1 MKRRVISL
9 VIIGFHLVL
18 LSFALRLSAVAQTGA
33 QPTPP
38 VSDTGLPSLQI
49 RVHQQVP
56 FSLTLG
62 ASPATTATLTQPL
75 ALTQTVAVTLDLHF
89 DFTLTDTLTAT
100 IPSVATLI
108 FANQQT
114 TTLPFSLTIALTPTA
129 SLVITPLSPITVTP
143 LLAGDALTDTAG
155 TPITATLALTPTA
168 ITTVTTAAAIA
179 TTVAITANVRSGP
192 DTTFDVQATFQ
203 AGQPVTL
210 VAQNGDGTWYLLDN
224 GLWVAAFLLSEQPT
238 DLPQATEELATALR
252 EQNPLTATVA
262 LTATTAISDAAP
274 ITPTAPVTPTTPG
287 LPTLRPTPTPATP
300 ATTAVVTPT
309 TTITPTTP
317 VTTASSI
324 TSEPPSVTLDANLRE
339 GPGTTFA
346 VVGGTIT
353 GQAINIVAR
362 NADGSWFRLDNGGW
376 VAAFLVASAPD
387 PTTIPVFDPNAP
399 VTPAAATAA
408 ITLTT
413 TLTPTAALTP
423 TFGVRENLYVIRV
436 DGIADRYDFALT
448 QIEGLVSQA
457 QADTT
462 LLENQQW
469 IIQMTTMITL
479 LRSAGDELAG
489 LAVPQLFTAA
499 HQDLLAAATAYTTA
513 ADLLAEGID
522 QLAADTLSQAT
533 AQIQA
538 GNTALGAAQTTIERL
553 TP

>member
-1 MKRRVISL
+1 M
-9 VIIGFHLVL
+9 
-18 LSFALRLSAVAQTGA
+18 
-33 QPTPP
+33 
-38 VSDTGLPSLQI
+38 
-49 RVHQQVP
+49 
-56 FSLTLG
+56 
-62 ASPATTATLTQPL
+62 
-75 ALTQTVAVTLDLHF
+75 
-89 DFTLTDTLTAT
+89 
-100 IPSVATLI
+100 
-108 FANQQT
+108 
-114 TTLPFSLTIALTPTA
+114 PFSLTIALTPTA
-129 SLVITPLSPITVTP
+129 SLLITPLSPITVTP
-143 LLAGDALTDTAG
+143 LLASDALTDAAG
-155 TPITATLALTPTA
+155 TPITATLALTPSA
-168 ITTVTTAAAIA
+168 ITVTTAAAIA

-192 DTTFDVQATFQ
+192 DTTFAVQATFQ

-262 LTATTAISDAAP
+262 LTATTAISDATP
-274 ITPTAPVTPTTPG
+274 ITPTIPVTPTTTG
-287 LPTLRPTPTPATP
+287 LPTLRPTPTPASG
-300 ATTAVVTPT
+300 ATTSPVTPT

-317 VTTASSI
+317 VTSTVTTTSS
-324 TSEPPSVTLDANLRE
+324 TTTEPPSVTLDANLRE
-339 GPGTTFA
+339 GPGTTFP

-376 VAAFLVASAPD
+376 VAAFLIANAPD
-387 PTTIPVFDPNAP
+387 PTTVPVFDPNAP

-408 ITLTT
+408 ITPTT

-499 HQDLLAAATAYTTA
+499 HQDLLAAATAYTNA
-513 ADLLAEGID
+513 ADLLAEGVD

-538 GNTALGAAQTTIERL
+538 GNTALGAAQTAIERL